1 MENRLKQYFPLIR
14 ERKEV
19 LKEIE
24 SNHGLQTLFQSW
36 KPEQQEE
43 FLDFCTG
50 MKGVKILYDSFFKEI
65 MSPEYT
71 PGRLN
76 HFLSLLLGKKVV
88 IRQVLPNEGGR
99 IADENTLLITD
110 ILVEFEDGSLADVE
124 IQKLGYAFPG
134 ERSAC
139 YAADLLLRQYK
150 RARDRK
156 NREKSKFSYKDI
168 KSIYVIVLFEK
179 SPVEFQSIE
188 KEYLHKSDWCFNT
201 GLGLNLLQNFIF
213 ITLDIFQK
221 NMENKS
227 IENELEAWLMFYST
241 QDPERIVE
249 LINKYPMFREMYG
262 DVYAI
267 CRNME
272 KVMGMFSEELREL
285 DRNTVQY
292 MIDEMQ
298 ETINAQ
304 SAALEEEKKRLAEK
318 EKQHEQE
325 IKKYEAE
332 KKKYETEKKK
342 YETENSIRK
351 CKIDEL
357 QDMLAAQAAALEEA
371 MKRIEE
377 LERKNGSA

>member
-1 MENRLKQYFPLIR
+1 MENKLKHYFPLIR
-14 ERKEV
+14 EREEV
-19 LKEIE
+19 LKEIGE
-24 SNHGLQTLFQSW
+24 NSGLQALFHNW
-36 KPEQQEE
+36 APDRREE

-71 PGRLN
+71 PDRLN
-76 HFLSLLLGKKVV
+76 RFLSLLLGKKVI

-99 IADENTLLITD
+99 IADENTLLVTD

-156 NREKSKFSYKDI
+156 SREKGKFSYKDI
-168 KSIYVIVLFEK
+168 KDVYVIVLFEK
-179 SPVEFQSIE
+179 SPVEFHTIE
-188 KEYLHKSDWCFNT
+188 KEYLHQSVWSFDT
-201 GLGLNLLQNFIF
+201 GLELDLLQNFIF

-227 IENELEAWLMFYST
+227 IENELEAWLMFCST
-241 QDPERIVE
+241 QDPERIIE
-249 LINKYPMFREMYG
+249 LIDKYPMFRQMYG
-262 DVYAI
+262 GVYEV

-272 KVMGMFSEELREL
+272 KVMGMFSEELREM

-298 ETINAQ
+298 ATIDAQ
-304 SAALEEEKKRLAEK
+304 AAALEEEKKRREEEQKRHSEEQKRYEEEQKRHK
-318 EKQHEQE
+318 EEYNKLQE
-325 IKKYEAE
+325 L
-332 KKKYETEKKK
+332 
-342 YETENSIRK
+342 
-351 CKIDEL
+351 ID
-357 QDMLAAQAAALEEA
+357 AQAAALEKA
-371 MKRIEE
+371 LKRIEE
-377 LERKNGSA
+377 LERKTV

>member
-1 MENRLKQYFPLIR
+1 MENKLKNYFPLIR

-19 LKEIE
+19 LKEIGGN
-24 SNHGLQTLFQSW
+24 SGLQALYQNWT
-36 KPEQQEE
+36 PEWQEE

-71 PGRLN
+71 PDRLN
-76 HFLSLLLGKKVV
+76 RFLSLLLGKKVV

-99 IADENTLLITD
+99 IAVESTLLVTD

-150 RARDRK
+150 RARDKR
-156 NREKSKFSYKDI
+156 NREKGKFSYKDI
-168 KSIYVIVLFEK
+168 KNIYVIVLFEK
-179 SPVEFQSIE
+179 SPVEFHSME
-188 KEYLHKSDWCFNT
+188 KEYLHKSDWSFDT
-201 GLGLNLLQNFIF
+201 GLELDLLQNFIF

-227 IENELEAWLMFYST
+227 IDNELEAWLMFYST
-241 QDPERIVE
+241 QDPERIIE
-249 LINKYPMFREMYG
+249 LINKYPMFIQMYG
-262 DVYAI
+262 DVYEV
-267 CRNME
+267 CRNVE

-298 ETINAQ
+298 ATIDAQ
-304 SAALEEEKKRLAEK
+304 AAALEEEKKRHEEEKKRYEEEKKRREK
-318 EKQHEQE
+318 EKKRHEEEMQE
-325 IKKYEAE
+325 LI
-332 KKKYETEKKK
+332 
-342 YETENSIRK
+342 
-351 CKIDEL
+351 
-357 QDMLAAQAAALEEA
+357 AAQAVSLEKAL
-371 MKRIEE
+371 KRIEE
-377 LERKNGSA
+377 LERKSGSEPAE

>member
-1 MENRLKQYFPLIR
+1 MENRLRHYFPLIR
-14 ERKEV
+14 ERKGV
-19 LKEIE
+19 LKEIG
-24 SNHGLQTLFQSW
+24 SNHGLQALFQSW

-71 PGRLN
+71 PDRLN
-76 HFLSLLLGKKVV
+76 RFLSLLLGKKVV

-99 IADENTLLITD
+99 IADENTLLVTD

-156 NREKSKFSYKDI
+156 SREKGKFSYKDI
-168 KSIYVIVLFEK
+168 KDVYVIVLFEK
-179 SPVEFQSIE
+179 SPAEFHTIE
-188 KEYLHKSDWCFNT
+188 KEYLHQSGWSFDT
-201 GLGLNLLQNFIF
+201 GLELDLLQNFIF

-227 IENELEAWLMFYST
+227 IENELEAWLMFCST
-241 QDPERIVE
+241 QDPERIIE
-249 LINKYPMFREMYG
+249 LIDKYPMFRQMYG
-262 DVYAI
+262 DVYEV

-272 KVMGMFSEELREL
+272 KVMGMFSEELREM

-298 ETINAQ
+298 ATIDAQ
-304 SAALEEEKKRLAEK
+304 AAALEEEKKLIA
-318 EKQHEQE
+318 
-325 IKKYEAE
+325 
-332 KKKYETEKKK
+332 T
-342 YETENSIRK
+342 
-351 CKIDEL
+351 
-357 QDMLAAQAAALEEA
+357 QAAALEKA
-371 MKRIEE
+371 LKRIEE
-377 LERKNGSA
+377 LERKTGTEAEK

>member
-1 MENRLKQYFPLIR
+1 MENRLRNYFLLIR

-19 LKEIE
+19 LKEIGE
-24 SNHGLQTLFQSW
+24 SSGLKALFQSW
-36 KPEQQEE
+36 TPERQEE

-99 IADENTLLITD
+99 IADENTLLVTD

-150 RARDRK
+150 RARDKR
-156 NREKSKFSYKDI
+156 NREKGKFSYKDI
-168 KSIYVIVLFEK
+168 KNVYVIVLFEK
-179 SPVEFQSIE
+179 SPVEFHSME
-188 KEYLHKSDWCFNT
+188 KEYLHKSDWSFDT
-201 GLGLNLLQNFIF
+201 GLELDLLQNFIF

-241 QDPERIVE
+241 QDPERIIE
-249 LINKYPMFREMYG
+249 LINKYPMFRQMYG
-262 DVYAI
+262 DVYEV

-272 KVMGMFSEELREL
+272 KVMGMFSEELREM

-298 ETINAQ
+298 ATIDAQ
-304 SAALEEEKKRLAEK
+304 SAALEEEKKKYE
-318 EKQHEQE
+318 EE
-325 IKKYEAE
+325 IKRYEE
-332 KKKYETEKKK
+332 EQKRHEEEQKRHDE
-342 YETENSIRK
+342 ENNKLLEMIT
-351 CKIDEL
+351 
-357 QDMLAAQAAALEEA
+357 AQAAALEKA
-371 MKRIEE
+371 LKRIEE
-377 LERKNGSA
+377 LERKNGSDSIK

>member
-1 MENRLKQYFPLIR
+1 MENRLKNYFPLIR

-19 LKEIE
+19 LEEIGR
-24 SNHGLQTLFQSW
+24 NGRLRALFESW
-36 KPEQQEE
+36 KKKQQEE

-50 MKGVKILYDSFFKEI
+50 MKGVKILCDSFFKEI

-71 PGRLN
+71 PGRLSR
-76 HFLSLLLGKKVV
+76 FLSLLLGKKVV

-99 IADENTLLITD
+99 IADENTLLVTD

-150 RARDRK
+150 RTRDKR
-156 NREKSKFSYKDI
+156 NREKGKFSYKDI
-168 KSIYVIVLFEK
+168 KSVYVIVLFEK
-179 SPVEFQSIE
+179 SPAELHTAG
-188 KEYLHKSDWCFNT
+188 KEYLHKSEWSFDT
-201 GLGLNLLQNFIF
+201 GLELNLLQNFIF

-227 IENELEAWLMFYST
+227 VETELEAWLMFYST
-241 QDPERIVE
+241 QEPERIEE
-249 LINKYPMFREMYG
+249 LITKYPMFGQMYG
-262 DVYAI
+262 DIYEV

-292 MIDEMQ
+292 IIDEMQ
-298 ETINAQ
+298 ATIDAQ
-304 SAALEEEKKRLAEK
+304 SAALEEENKR
-318 EKQHEQE
+318 HQE
-325 IKKYEAE
+325 
-332 KKKYETEKKK
+332 ETNK
-342 YETENSIRK
+342 
-351 CKIDEL
+351 L
-357 QDMLAAQAAALEEA
+357 QEMITAQAAALEKA
-371 MKRIEE
+371 LKRIEE
-377 LERKNGSA
+377 LERKKDNTSYTNVI

>member
-1 MENRLKQYFPLIR
+1 MENKLKNYFPLIR

-19 LKEIE
+19 LKEI
-24 SNHGLQTLFQSW
+24 SDNSGLQALYQSW
-36 KPEQQEE
+36 LPEQQKE

-71 PGRLN
+71 PDRLN
-76 HFLSLLLGKKVV
+76 RFLSLLLGKKVV

-99 IADENTLLITD
+99 IADESTLLVTD

-150 RARDRK
+150 RTRDKR
-156 NREKSKFSYKDI
+156 NREKGKFSYKDI
-168 KSIYVIVLFEK
+168 KSVYIIVLFEK
-179 SPVEFQSIE
+179 SPAELHTTG
-188 KEYLHKSDWCFNT
+188 KEYLHKSEWSFDT
-201 GLGLNLLQNFIF
+201 GLELNLLQNFIF

-227 IENELEAWLMFYST
+227 VETELEAWLMFYST
-241 QDPERIVE
+241 QEPERIIE
-249 LINKYPMFREMYG
+249 LINEYPMFRQMYG
-262 DVYAI
+262 DVYEV
-267 CRNME
+267 CQNME

-298 ETINAQ
+298 TTIDAQ
-304 SAALEEEKKRLAEK
+304 AAALEEEKKRCEEEKKRCEEAERRQEEKKK
-318 EKQHEQE
+318 E
-325 IKKYEAE
+325 YEAE
-332 KKKYETEKKK
+332 TRRQEEK
-342 YETENSIRK
+342 IV
-351 CKIDEL
+351 EL
-357 QDMLAAQAAALEEA
+357 QEMVISQAAALEEA
-371 MKRIEE
+371 MRRIEE
-377 LERKNGSA
+377 LERKQLTVLPDKQL